1 MSELLFLAHRV
12 PYPPNKGDKIRS
24 YHSLRHLAARHRVHL
39 CAFVD
44 DPADRAHEAVLREL
58 CASVRLIPLNVQVAR
73 LRSLAG
79 LADGRPL
86 GLPYYH
92 DRQMQEHVQAL
103 ARDRRIEHVFVF
115 SSTMAQYVDQNA
127 ELLTG
132 ATRVLDMC
140 DVDSDKWSQ
149 YAQRRSW
156 PMSWIYRREGEL
168 LGKSEREYALIFDA
182 TLLASNNETEY
193 LRRAAPESAHKVH
206 AMRNGVDVEF
216 FDPARASATPFAAD
230 HEAVVFTGAMDY
242 WANVDAVSWFAREV
256 LSAIVQRRPAAR
268 FYIVGSNPTEEVR
281 RLAELPAVTVT
292 GSVPDVRPYL
302 RHARAVA
309 VPLRVARGIQ
319 NKVLEALAMARPL
332 VASKAALEGLDHRP
346 VPTVVVANEP
356 DEFAAAVVATLE
368 RSAAGEEDARGR
380 QYVCNHYG
388 WDATLASLDAIFSRT
403 GVGAGPARAA
413 AVR

>member
-1 MSELLFLAHRV
+1 MSELLFVAHRV

-24 YHSLRHLAARHRVHL
+24 YHVLRHLAARHRVHL

-44 DPADRAHEAVLREL
+44 DPADLAHEEVLHKL

-92 DRQMQEHVQAL
+92 DRQMQAHVQGL
-103 ARDRRIEHVFVF
+103 ARDRRLEHVFVF
-115 SSTMAQYVDQNA
+115 SSTMAQYV
-127 ELLTG
+127 ESLSG

-149 YAQRRSW
+149 YAQRHRW
-156 PMSWIYRREGEL
+156 PLSWIYRREGEL
-168 LGKSEREYALIFDA
+168 LGKSEREYARIFDA

-193 LRRAAPESAHKVH
+193 LRKAAPESAHKVH
-206 AMRNGVDVEF
+206 AMRNGVDIEF
-216 FDPARASATPFAAD
+216 FDPARDYATPFAAD
-230 HEAVVFTGAMDY
+230 QDALVFTGAMDY
-242 WANVDAVSWFAREV
+242 WANADAVTWFAHEV
-256 LSAIVQRRPAAR
+256 LPAILRRRPAVR
-268 FYIVGSNPTEEVR
+268 FYIVGSNPGEAVR

-292 GSVPDVRPYL
+292 GSVPDVRPYV
-302 RHARAVA
+302 RHARAVV

-346 VPTVVVANEP
+346 VPTVTLANEP
-356 DEFAAAVVATLE
+356 DEFASAVIATLE
-368 RSAAGEEDARGR
+368 RSAAGEQDGLGR
-380 QYVCNHYG
+380 QYVRDHYG
-388 WDATLASLDAIFSRT
+388 WEATLRSLDAMFSR
-403 GVGAGPARAA
+403 GA
-413 AVR
+413 AVA

>member
-1 MSELLFLAHRV
+1 MSELLFIAHRV

-24 YHSLRHLAARHRVHL
+24 YHALRHLAAHHRVHL

-44 DPADRAHEAVLREL
+44 DPADLAHEEVLRKL

-92 DRQMQEHVQAL
+92 DRQMQAHVQSL
-103 ARDRRIEHVFVF
+103 ARDRRIERVFVF
-115 SSTMAQYVDQNA
+115 SSTMAQYV
-127 ELLTG
+127 ESLTD

-149 YAQRRSW
+149 YAQRHRW
-156 PMSWIYRREGEL
+156 PLSWIYRREGEL
-168 LGKSEREYALIFDA
+168 LGKSEREYARIFDA

-193 LRRAAPESAHKVH
+193 LRKAAPESAHKVH
-206 AMRNGVDVEF
+206 AMRNGVDVDF
-216 FDPARASATPFAAD
+216 FDPARDYATPFAAD
-230 HEAVVFTGAMDY
+230 HEPIVFTGAMDY
-242 WANVDAVSWFAREV
+242 WANADAVTWFAQEV
-256 LSAIVQRRPAAR
+256 LPKIVQRRPAVR
-268 FYIVGSNPTEEVR
+268 FYIVGSNPNEAVR

-292 GSVPDVRPYL
+292 GSVPDVRPYV
-302 RHARAVA
+302 RHARAIV

-346 VPTVVVANEP
+346 VPTVTLADVPE
-356 DEFAAAVVATLE
+356 DFASAVIATLE
-368 RSAAGEEDARGR
+368 RSARGEQDGRGR
-380 QYVCNHYG
+380 KYVCDHYG
-388 WDATLASLDAIFSRT
+388 WEATLSNLDAVFSR
-403 GVGAGPARAA
+403 GA
-413 AVR
+413 AVA

>member
-1 MSELLFLAHRV
+1 MSELLFIAHRV

-24 YHSLRHLAARHRVHL
+24 YHALRHLAARHRVHL

-44 DPADRAHEAVLREL
+44 DPADLAHEQVLRKI

-92 DRQMQEHVQAL
+92 DRQMQAHVQSL
-103 ARDRRIEHVFVF
+103 ARERPIDRVFVF
-115 SSTMAQYVDQNA
+115 SSTMAQYV
-127 ELLTG
+127 ESLTG

-149 YAQRRSW
+149 YAQRHRW
-156 PMSWIYRREGEL
+156 PLSWIYRREGEL
-168 LGKSEREYALIFDA
+168 LGKSEREYARIFDA

-193 LRRAAPESAHKVH
+193 LRKAAPESAHKVH

-216 FDPARASATPFAAD
+216 FDPAREFVTPFAAD
-230 HEAVVFTGAMDY
+230 QEAIVFTGAMDY
-242 WANVDAVSWFAREV
+242 WANADAVAWFAQEV
-256 LSAIVQRRPAAR
+256 LPKIVQRRPAVR
-268 FYIVGSNPTEEVR
+268 FYIVGSNPNESVR
-281 RLAELPAVTVT
+281 KLAELPAVTVT
-292 GSVPDVRPYL
+292 GSVPDVRPYV
-302 RHARAVA
+302 RHARAVV

-332 VASKAALEGLDHRP
+332 VASKAALEGLDHKP
-346 VPTVVVANEP
+346 VPTVTLANEP
-356 DEFAAAVVATLE
+356 EEFGAAVIATLE
-368 RSAAGEEDARGR
+368 RVAAGEQDSRGR
-380 QYVCNHYG
+380 KYVCDHYG
-388 WDATLASLDAIFSRT
+388 WEATLQSLDTMFSR
-403 GVGAGPARAA
+403 GA
-413 AVR
+413 AVA

>member
-1 MSELLFLAHRV
+1 MSELLFIAHRV

-24 YHSLRHLAARHRVHL
+24 YHALRHLAARHRVHL

-44 DPADRAHEAVLREL
+44 DPADLAHEEVLKEL

-92 DRQMQEHVQAL
+92 DRQMQAHVQSL
-103 ARDRRIEHVFVF
+103 ARERRIEHAFVF
-115 SSTMAQYVDQNA
+115 SSTMAQYV
-127 ELLTG
+127 ESLTG

-149 YAQRRSW
+149 YAQRHRW
-156 PMSWIYRREGEL
+156 PLSWIYRREGEL
-168 LGKSEREYALIFDA
+168 LGKSEREYARTFDA

-193 LRRAAPESAHKVH
+193 LRKAAPESAHKVH

-216 FDPARASATPFAAD
+216 FDPARDYATPFAPD

-242 WANVDAVSWFAREV
+242 WANADAVAWFAHEV
-256 LSAIVQRRPAAR
+256 LPNIVQRRPTVR
-268 FYIVGSNPTEEVR
+268 FYIVGSNPSETVR
-281 RLAELPAVTVT
+281 RLTELPAVTVT
-292 GSVPDVRPYL
+292 GSVPDVRPYV
-302 RHARAVA
+302 RHARAIV

-346 VPTVVVANEP
+346 VPTITLANEP
-356 DEFAAAVVATLE
+356 EEFASAVIATLE
-368 RSAAGEEDARGR
+368 RSAAGEQDARGR
-380 QYVCNHYG
+380 KYVCEHYG
-388 WDATLASLDAIFSRT
+388 WDATLRSLDAMFSR
-403 GVGAGPARAA
+403 GV
-413 AVR
+413 AVA

>member
-1 MSELLFLAHRV
+1 MSELLFIAHRV

-24 YHSLRHLAARHRVHL
+24 YHALRHLAARHRVHL

-44 DPADRAHEAVLREL
+44 DPADLAHEEVLRKL

-79 LADGRPL
+79 LANGRPL

-92 DRQMQEHVQAL
+92 DRQMQAHVQSL
-103 ARDRRIEHVFVF
+103 ARERRIEHVFVF
-115 SSTMAQYVDQNA
+115 SSTMAQYVKQN
-127 ELLTG
+127 LGSLGG

-168 LGKSEREYALIFDA
+168 LGKSEREYAGLFDA

-193 LRRAAPESAHKVH
+193 LRRAVPEFAHKVH

-216 FDPARASATPFAAD
+216 FDPAREYATPFAAD
-230 HEAVVFTGAMDY
+230 HEAIVFTGAMDY
-242 WANVDAVSWFAREV
+242 WANSDAVAWFAHEV
-256 LSAIVQRRPAAR
+256 LPKIVQRRPTVR
-268 FYIVGSNPTEEVR
+268 FYIVGSNPNEIVR
-281 RLAELPAVTVT
+281 KLAELPAVTVT
-292 GSVPDVRPYL
+292 GSVPDVRPYM
-302 RHARAVA
+302 RHARAVV

-332 VASKAALEGLDHRP
+332 VASKAALEGLDHKP
-346 VPTVVVANEP
+346 VPTITLANEP
-356 DEFAAAVVATLE
+356 EEFASAVIATLE
-368 RSAAGEEDARGR
+368 RSAAGESDGRGR
-380 QYVCNHYG
+380 QYVCDHYG
-388 WDATLASLDAIFSRT
+388 WEATLQSLDTMF
-403 GVGAGPARAA
+403 ARGA
-413 AVR
+413 AVA

>member
-1 MSELLFLAHRV
+1 MSELLFVAHRV

-24 YHSLRHLAARHRVHL
+24 YHALRHLAARHRVHL
-39 CAFVD
+39 CAFFD
-44 DPADRAHEAVLREL
+44 DPADLAHEAVLSKM

-92 DRQMQEHVQAL
+92 DRQMRAHIESL
-103 ARDRRIEHVFVF
+103 ARNRRLDHVFAF
-115 SSTMAQYVDQNA
+115 SSTMAQYV
-127 ELLTG
+127 ESLTG

-140 DVDSDKWSQ
+140 DIDSDKWSQ
-149 YAQRRSW
+149 YAQRHRW
-156 PMSWIYRREGEL
+156 PLSWIYRREGEL
-168 LGKSEREYALIFDA
+168 LGKSEREYARIFDA
-182 TLLASNNETEY
+182 TLLASNNEADY

-216 FDPARASATPFAAD
+216 FDPARAYQTPFPAD
-230 HEAVVFTGAMDY
+230 HDAIVFTGAMDY
-242 WANVDAVSWFAREV
+242 WANGDAVTWFAHEV
-256 LSAIVQRRPAAR
+256 LPSILQRRASAR
-268 FYIVGSNPTEEVR
+268 FYIVGSNPSEAVR
-281 RLAELPAVTVT
+281 RLAELPGVTVT

-302 RHARAVA
+302 RYARAVA

-346 VPTVVVANEP
+346 VPSVTLANEP
-356 DEFAAAVVATLE
+356 AEFAAAVLATLE
-368 RSAAGEEDARGR
+368 RSAADATDTRGR
-380 QYVCNHYG
+380 QYVCDHYG
-388 WDATLASLDAIFSRT
+388 WEATLGNLDAMFSR
-403 GVGAGPARAA
+403 GA
-413 AVR
+413 AVA